1 MSCRATSIPALDK
14 IIPVIPP
21 IVNKNKNPTAKKNGV
36 FHLSIPPQIVAIQ
49 LKTFIPV
56 GTPITIVAA
65 IKYAL
70 VSMSKPTV
78 YM

>member
-1 MSCRATSIPALDK
+1 VSCRATSNPALDK
-14 IIPVIPP
+14 TIPVIPP
-21 IVNKNKNPTAKKNGV
+21 IVNKNKNPTAKKKGV
-36 FHLSIPPQIVAIQ
+36 RHLITPPHIVAIQ

-56 GTPITIVAA
+56 GTPITMVAA

-70 VSMSKPTV
+70 VSTSKPTV